1 MFVLIYVLMSSLQDK
16 TSGNNWNTFSHFL
29 HGRRCI
35 LGYRSGHMNTCYLI
49 SSTFSHHAGRVS
61 TLDRHWSR
69 SEKAS
74 LHVTTVSV
82 SASIKAL
89 RQGCSLK
96 SFLCSEDRGLAEEAG
111 CRRLRAEEAEEAE
124 RPAPCY
130 SAAAAL
136 PFKQQPQHQ
145 SCRSRVQC
153 FRGIKQSV
161 TTIFIYSIISRSTFS
176 DL

>member
-1 MFVLIYVLMSSLQDK
+1 MTD
-16 TSGNNWNTFSHFL
+16 TEA
-29 HGRRCI
+29 GRR
-35 LGYRSGHMNTCYLI
+35 SQ
-49 SSTFSHHAGRVS
+49 VS
-61 TLDRHWSR
+61 
-69 SEKAS
+69 
-74 LHVTTVSV
+74 TVSV

-111 CRRLRAEEAEEAE
+111 CRRLRAEEAE

-145 SCRSRVQC
+145 SSELSEQGSM
-153 FRGIKQSV
+153 FPGNKGLYDDNLYLLNHYQQN
-161 TTIFIYSIISRSTFS
+161 F
-176 DL
+176 L